1 MITIAKWF
9 KKKIQIYLI
18 DNPIRHKIYK
28 FKRML
33 LPW

>member
-1 MITIAKWF
+1 MDL
-9 KKKIQIYLI
+9 KKIEIYLI
-18 DNPIRHKIYK
+18 DNPIRHEIYT